1 MSLGAFM
8 LWSVG
13 VAVMAAAV
21 AWLVTRPTR
30 RDLADA
36 RLRAEDLEDRLVAE
50 RSARDFRDRFDV
62 ALDSTNAEPATLRT
76 ALRAVAELLPD
87 ASVSLLLSL
96 PDEPRLGWVVRLV
109 DGALLPAEPLPSTP
123 TCTALERGATHAVAS
138 SHALDA
144 CAHLGSELDGL
155 PTAPTSAVCLPLRVS
170 EHVLGTVCVT
180 AAPGEVPDDEV
191 LRTMEWVLSRTGA
204 RLHAQRQ
211 RREPV
216 DRLRRDPVTDL
227 PGTDVLR
234 HHLHELVRG
243 LTPFCVA
250 VLDVDNYAGIVAA
263 SGKHDGD
270 AALRLLADTASQVLR
285 PGDVVCRVE
294 GPRIAAVLGRCRGAD
309 AVRAIERVREAVT
322 LSLSTGEHP
331 HFTVSAGL
339 VESHRAVSIDHIFEM
354 ADETCGQ
361 AHARGGNRVE
371 IF

>member
-1 MSLGAFM
+1 MSLLAFV
-8 LWSVG
+8 LWSAG
-13 VAVMAAAV
+13 VAVVAAV
-21 AWLVTRPTR
+21 VAWVVTRPTR

-50 RSARDFRDRFDV
+50 RAARDFRDRFDI
-62 ALDSTNAEPATLRT
+62 ALDGTTAEPATLRT
-76 ALRAVAELLPD
+76 ALRAIAELLPESD
-87 ASVSLLLSL
+87 VSLLLSM
-96 PDEPRLGWVVRLV
+96 PDEPRLGWVVRMV
-109 DGALLPAEPLPSTP
+109 DGSLMPAEPLPNTP
-123 TCTALERGATHAVAS
+123 TCIALERGATHVVSS

-144 CAHLGSELDGL
+144 CPHLGTELDGL
-155 PTAPTSAVCLPLRVS
+155 PTAPTSAVCMPLRVS

-180 AAPGEVPDDEV
+180 GAPGELPDDDV
-191 LRTMEWVLSRTGA
+191 LHTLEWVLSRTGA

-216 DRLRRDPVTDL
+216 DRLRRDPITDL

-250 VLDVDNYAGIVAA
+250 VLDVDNYADIVSV
-263 SGKHDGD
+263 SGKEAAD
-270 AALRLLADTASQVLR
+270 AALRLLADTATRVLR

-294 GPRIAAVLGRCRGAD
+294 GPRIAAVLGRCRGTD

-322 LSLSTGEHP
+322 LSLATGEHP

-339 VESHRAVSIDHIFEM
+339 VESHRAVSIDNIFEM
-354 ADETCGQ
+354 ADETCGK
-361 AHARGGNRVE
+361 AHAGGGNRVE
-371 IF
+371 IY